1 MRYACPEE
9 IKEIRIFGIRLEPT
23 TFRLAYWML
32 YQCDTRDR
40 CEVIRLTTSMAT
52 NVQHT
57 ASTKMMNV
65 MLLHNDDVNED
76 GRC

>member
-1 MRYACPEE
+1 MRYAYPEE

-23 TFRLAYWML
+23 TFRSAYWML
-32 YQCDTRDR
+32 YQCDMRDW
-40 CEVIRLTTSMAT
+40 CEAIRLTTSMVT
-52 NVQHT
+52 NVQRT

-65 MLLHNDDVNED
+65 MLLHNDDVNEH